1 MHSYRLGAIGIVVTF
16 FVIIFSTVL
25 MPMVLFNPKPND
37 RSNEY
42 SRIPKNVAD
51 AERGRKIYVREG
63 CFYCHTQFT
72 RLQDRG
78 YGPLVKAGDYV
89 WETPHQLG
97 TARTGPDLTNEGGR
111 MASEWQK
118 AHLIQPRAVK
128 PGSIMPSFSYL
139 NERDMNDLVAYLQCL
154 GNRRE
159 VHAFV
164 EAPDEY
170 RTTTPAGVALH
181 NRKTVDT
188 NASASAN
195 AGRGIYTQN
204 CAVCHGLNG
213 LGEGPNATALEKKPP
228 NFSRPYYKQYSDEFW
243 FYRVSEGV
251 PGTRMPRWIETLT
264 EEQRWYLVA
273 YLKTLPQDSE
283 ITINNLNQI
292 DKVEDIR
299 LPKLSNQQY
308 EPHHGGH
315 GGHSE
320 GSGDNMSPSEH
331 QMPGQTTPPATK
343 TPSST
348 TGTSTESGTSK
359 TDGHGAEHKEGG
371 H

>member
-16 FVIIFSTVL
+16 FIIIFSTVL
-25 MPMVLFNPKPND
+25 LPMVLFQPADSKHGND
-37 RSNEY
+37 Y
-42 SRIPKNVAD
+42 TKIDKKVAD

-78 YGPLVKAGDYV
+78 YGPLVKAGDFV

-118 AHLIQPRAVK
+118 AHLISPRAVK

-139 NERDMNDLVAYLQCL
+139 SARDMNDLVAYLQCL

-159 VHAFV
+159 VHEYV

-170 RTTTPAGVALH
+170 RTTSPLGVALA

-188 NASASAN
+188 KASASAN

-204 CAVCHGLNG
+204 CAVCHGLEGYGN
-213 LGEGPNATALEKKPP
+213 GPNSLSLEKKPP

-251 PGTRMPRWIETLT
+251 VGTRMPRWAETLT

-283 ITINNLNQI
+283 VTINNVNQV
-292 DKVEDIR
+292 DKIEDIR

-315 GGHSE
+315 GGGGHEAAEPADS
-320 GSGDNMSPSEH
+320 MSPSEH
-331 QMPGQTTPPATK
+331 QMPGAGTS
-343 TPSST
+343 TPSSST
-348 TGTSTESGTSK
+348 HSTSTGTTSGTS
-359 TDGHGAEHKEGG
+359 EHKEGG

>member
-1 MHSYRLGAIGIVVTF
+1 
-16 FVIIFSTVL
+16 
-25 MPMVLFNPKPND
+25 
-37 RSNEY
+37 
-42 SRIPKNVAD
+42 
-51 AERGRKIYVREG
+51 
-63 CFYCHTQFT
+63 
-72 RLQDRG
+72 LQDRG

>member
-37 RSNEY
+37 RSNDY
-42 SRIPKNVAD
+42 SKIDKKIAD

-118 AHLIQPRAVK
+118 AHLINPRAVK

-139 NERDMNDLVAYLQCL
+139 SGRDMNDLVAYLQCL

-159 VHAFV
+159 VHNFV

-170 RTTTPAGVALH
+170 LKTTPAGMALH

-188 NASASAN
+188 NATANSN

-204 CAVCHGLNG
+204 CAVCHGLEGYGN
-213 LGEGPNATALEKKPP
+213 GPNAISLEKKPP
-228 NFSRPYYKQYSDEFW
+228 NFTRPYYKQYSDEMW
-243 FYRVSEGV
+243 FYRTSEGV
-251 PGTRMPRWIETLT
+251 VGTRMPRWAETLT
-264 EEQRWYLVA
+264 EEQRWYVVA

-283 ITINNLNQI
+283 VTINSLDQLNKI
-292 DKVEDIR
+292 EDIK

-315 GGHSE
+315 GGHETPSQ
-320 GSGDNMSPSEH
+320 GDNMSPSEH
-331 QMPGQTTPPATK
+331 QMPGSSSSPA
-343 TPSST
+343 PSTT
-348 TGTSTESGTSK
+348 TGTSTESGT
-359 TDGHGAEHKEGG
+359 TTGHGAEQKEGG

>member
-195 AGRGIYTQN
+195 AR
-204 CAVCHGLNG
+204 
-213 LGEGPNATALEKKPP
+213 
-228 NFSRPYYKQYSDEFW
+228 
-243 FYRVSEGV
+243 
-251 PGTRMPRWIETLT
+251 
-264 EEQRWYLVA
+264 
-273 YLKTLPQDSE
+273 
-283 ITINNLNQI
+283 
-292 DKVEDIR
+292 
-299 LPKLSNQQY
+299 
-308 EPHHGGH
+308 
-315 GGHSE
+315 
-320 GSGDNMSPSEH
+320 
-331 QMPGQTTPPATK
+331 
-343 TPSST
+343 
-348 TGTSTESGTSK
+348 
-359 TDGHGAEHKEGG
+359 
-371 H
+371 

>member
-1 MHSYRLGAIGIVVTF
+1 MHSYRLGAIGIVTTF
-16 FVIIFSTVL
+16 FIIIFSTVL
-25 MPMVLFNPKPND
+25 LPMVLFNPSDKEH
-37 RSNEY
+37 RSNDY
-42 SRIPKNVAD
+42 TKIPSNVAD
-51 AERGRKIYVREG
+51 AARGRKIYVREG

-78 YGPLVKAGDYV
+78 YGPLVKAGDFI

-118 AHLIQPRAVK
+118 AHLISPRAVK

-139 NERDMNDLVAYLQCL
+139 SERDMNDLVAYLQCL

-159 VHAFV
+159 VHSFV

-170 RTTTPAGVALH
+170 QKTTPAGMALH

-188 NASASAN
+188 AASASAN

-204 CAVCHGLNG
+204 CAVCHGLEGYGN
-213 LGEGPNATALEKKPP
+213 GPNATSLEKKPP

-251 PGTRMPRWIETLT
+251 AGTRMPRWTEVLT

-273 YLKTLPQDSE
+273 YLKTLPQDQE
-283 ITINNLNQI
+283 ITINSLKQI
-292 DKVEDIR
+292 DKIEDVR
-299 LPKLSNQQY
+299 LPKLSNQQF

-315 GGHSE
+315 GGHGEESE
-320 GSGDNMSPSEH
+320 GDNMSPSEH
-331 QMPGQTTPPATK
+331 GSHGSTPAPA
-343 TPSST
+343 PSASPSTT
-348 TGTSTESGTSK
+348 TGTSTESG
-359 TDGHGAEHKEGG
+359 AEPKEGG